1 MAQDAARRVRA
12 MRTEFQVV
20 VVQGADGGAE
30 LGVVEPL
37 SGPGTIPLSD
47 EFLAVLAE
55 SRERHG
61 FVLVA
66 DEVATGF
73 ARTGPMFATQEW
85 PVPPDLLI
93 MSKALTNGTC
103 AAAAIAVSDE
113 VARDFDARD
122 AVLMHAETQAGTAI
136 TCAAIIATLSRL
148 QSIDAESCVRALESE
163 LVEGLDDVVQDVPGA
178 ATHNGRGAFHTLSL
192 VDSRGE
198 SIQQSLVCEVV
209 DFVRREGVVVHP
221 GLHGI
226 QIVPGHL
233 CTVSDSVEL
242 FGAIRRGLTAWY
254 EQKETA

>member
-1 MAQDAARRVRA
+1 
-12 MRTEFQVV
+12 
-20 VVQGADGGAE
+20 
-30 LGVVEPL
+30 
-37 SGPGTIPLSD
+37 
-47 EFLAVLAE
+47 
-55 SRERHG
+55 
-61 FVLVA
+61 
-66 DEVATGF
+66 
-73 ARTGPMFATQEW
+73 
-85 PVPPDLLI
+85 
-93 MSKALTNGTC
+93 
-103 AAAAIAVSDE
+103 
-113 VARDFDARD
+113 
-122 AVLMHAETQAGTAI
+122 MHAETQAGTAI

-226 QIVPGHL
+226 QIVPGYL
-233 CTVSDSVEL
+233 YTVSDSVEL